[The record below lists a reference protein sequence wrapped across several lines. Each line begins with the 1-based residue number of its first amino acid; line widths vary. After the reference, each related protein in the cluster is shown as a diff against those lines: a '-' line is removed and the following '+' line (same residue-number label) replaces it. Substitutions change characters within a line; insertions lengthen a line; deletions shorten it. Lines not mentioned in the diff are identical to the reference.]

1 MKIGLFHGYELSG
14 SGSNE
19 YCRYL
24 AKTLVHQNHTVH
36 IICRERKPEELDFL
50 GEAWL
55 WKEDGSKQ
63 VLQLNKQWV
72 GKCTLHQIPS
82 GPIYP
87 VYVSDKQRPG
97 NSKSFINLSD
107 QELEEFK
114 QINER
119 ALRFIFEQIQL
130 DILHANHMVMQPSV
144 SLAPCKEY
152 KIPLVIFPHG
162 SAIEYT
168 VKKDQRYLD
177 EARHALVGCAG
188 LISGSKEVKNRIGG
202 LYPDLNQKIQEMTQ
216 IIGVGV
222 DTTLFT
228 PVTKNHRKGHI
239 EKLVQSDL
247 LDNSTGKSPE
257 LVQALY
263 DQLSADNLQVID
275 QYHAS
280 YTDKDL
286 DTDVVDKL
294 KRLDFNQPVLLFV
307 GALTAGK
314 GIQSL
319 LCALSLV
326 FEVSPNTQLLIV
338 GSGAYRE
345 VLEALIFALAN
356 KDKSLLSKLAEQ
368 GFDLDRSDE
377 KGPWQDVLYS
387 IQQTAT
393 LDRLFKHG
401 SRLQTQVSFLGRMN
415 HQQLSYVFPCADLAI
430 FPSVIAEAY
439 PLVLMESLAN
449 GVLPLVSYFSGFK
462 DGLDEL
468 EQFLEEDL
476 VDKLKITMEPEK
488 RITGLAGNIIELIKL
503 IQKEDM
509 SDKLARIAI
518 ENYDWEIRAK
528 AMVKAYEVIINK
540 ELKKMS

>member
-36 IICRERKPEELDFL
+36 IICRERKLEELDFI

-63 VLQLNKQWV
+63 VIQLNNQWI
-72 GKCTLHQIPS
+72 GKCTLHQIPT

-87 VYVSDKQRPG
+87 VYVCDKQRTG
-97 NSKSFINLSD
+97 ISKSFINLSD
-107 QELEEFK
+107 QELEIFK

-144 SLAPCKEY
+144 ALAPCKEFN
-152 KIPLVIFPHG
+152 IPMVIFPHG

-168 VKKDQRYLD
+168 VKKDQRYFN
-177 EARHALVGCAG
+177 EAHNAIVGCAG
-188 LISGSKEVKNRIGG
+188 LISGSKEVKNRLSG
-202 LYPDLNQKIQEMTQ
+202 LYPDLKQKIQAITQ
-216 IIGVGV
+216 IVGVGV

-228 PVTKNHRKGHI
+228 PIAKAQRKKHL
-239 EKLVQSDL
+239 EKLMRSEL
-247 LDNSTGKSPE
+247 LNNLAGKSPE
-257 LVQALY
+257 MVQAFY
-263 DQLSADNLQVID
+263 SQLSADNIKVID
-275 QYHAS
+275 QYQGR
-280 YTDKDL
+280 YPDKNL
-286 DTDVVDKL
+286 DTDVADKL
-294 KRLDFNQPVLLFV
+294 TRLDFNQPVLLFV

-368 GFDLDRSDE
+368 GFDLDKSDE
-377 KGPWQDVLYS
+377 TGPWQDVLHT
-387 IQQTAT
+387 IQQKSI
-393 LDRLFKHG
+393 LQRLFDHG
-401 SRLQTQVSFLGRMN
+401 ERLKTQVSFLGRMN
-415 HQQLSYVFPCADLAI
+415 HQQLSYIFPCADLAI

-468 EQFLEEDL
+468 ERFLEKDL
-476 VDKLKITMEPEK
+476 VDKLKITMQPKK
-488 RITGLAGNIIELIKL
+488 RITSLADNIIQLIKL
-503 IQKEDM
+503 TQQEDI

-528 AMVKAYEVIINK
+528 AMVKAYQTIINK
-540 ELKKMS
+540 